1 METTSMTNNQNDPA
15 KLDSQYR
22 TMLILWAGFLF
33 TIVIY
38 LFLSFVLSRHEQPAN
53 RALTIIFNATSAFLV
68 ALSFVA
74 KRKFLSR
81 SVEAQDVR
89 LVNTAL
95 ISAAALCEAAA
106 LLALLDFVVAQDR
119 YYFVL
124 IAFSF
129 LGLLLHFPRRSH
141 LEAASFQSTHVIN

>member
-1 METTSMTNNQNDPA
+1 MTTNQGDPA

-22 TMLILWAGFLF
+22 TMLILWLAFLS

-38 LFLSFVLSRHEQPAN
+38 LFLSFVLPRHDEPPNQ
-53 RALTIIFNATSAFLV
+53 LLLVFNIMSPLLV
-68 ALSFVA
+68 AVSFGV

-81 SVEAQDVR
+81 SVETQDVR
-89 LVNTAL
+89 LVSTAL
-95 ISAAALCEAAA
+95 VAAAAICEAAA
-106 LLALLDFVVAQDR
+106 LLGLLDLLVAHDR

-129 LGLLLHFPRRSH
+129 LGLLLHFPKRSH
-141 LEAASFQSTHVIN
+141 LEAASFKSTHALN